1 MEIKYIY
8 NKTPLGWVWQLVI
21 DGYEFFYPCGD
32 LKALKKFVKSEL
44 EVLLDKK
51 ESDSNYG
58 LAFHACGYNGQAQ
71 QEYIDYWEKQGV
83 SVFQRGGINR
93 KNKFRTNL
101 FRERKRDMQ
110 KAPDGNQAHT
120 KITN

>member
-8 NKTPLGWVWQLVI
+8 NQTPFGWAWQLVI

-44 EVLLDKK
+44 DVLLDKK
-51 ESDSNYG
+51 ESDSNHG

-71 QEYIDYWEKQGV
+71 QEYISYWEKQGLII
-83 SVFQRGGINR
+83 F
-93 KNKFRTNL
+93 
-101 FRERKRDMQ
+101 
-110 KAPDGNQAHT
+110 
-120 KITN
+120 

>member
-58 LAFHACGYNGQAQ
+58 LAFHACGYNGQEQ

-83 SVFQRGGINR
+83 SVF
-93 KNKFRTNL
+93 
-101 FRERKRDMQ
+101 
-110 KAPDGNQAHT
+110 
-120 KITN
+120 

>member
-8 NKTPLGWVWQLVI
+8 NKTSLGWVWQLVI

-83 SVFQRGGINR
+83 SVFQI
-93 KNKFRTNL
+93 RTNL

-120 KITN
+120 

>member
-8 NKTPLGWVWQLVI
+8 NKTSLGWVWQLVI

-58 LAFHACGYNGQAQ
+58 LAFLACGYDGQSQ
-71 QEYIDYWEKQGV
+71 NDFINYWENQGV
-83 SVFQRGGINR
+83 SVF
-93 KNKFRTNL
+93 
-101 FRERKRDMQ
+101 
-110 KAPDGNQAHT
+110 
-120 KITN
+120 